1 VQLTAADDGEAF
13 GVSSRR
19 ARERLVERLRQMGV
33 THPDVL
39 EAIGR
44 LPRHFFVDEALAS
57 RAYDDSALP
66 IGWGQTIS
74 QPYMV
79 ARMTE
84 ILLAGVRRERVLEIG
99 TGSGFHTA
107 VLASLVRRVYS
118 IERIADL
125 KERAERRLRALKL
138 RNVRLRHADGAEG
151 WPEYAPFDAILVTA
165 APPRVP
171 RVLANQLACGGCMV
185 TPIGTAPDQSL
196 LRLVRTRTGWRHEAL
211 EPVSF
216 VPFLEGTC

>member
-1 VQLTAADDGEAF
+1 MTSQ
-13 GVSSRR
+13 R
-19 ARERLVERLRQMGV
+19 ARERLTERLRRMGIS
-33 THPDVL
+33 HPEVL
-39 EAIGR
+39 EVMGR
-44 LPRHFFVDEALAS
+44 MPRHSFVDEALAS

-74 QPYMV
+74 QPYIV

-84 ILLAGVRRERVLEIG
+84 ILLAGPRRDRVLEIG
-99 TGSGFHTA
+99 TGSGFQTA

-118 IERIADL
+118 VERVADL
-125 KERAERRLRALKL
+125 KEQAERRLRALKL
-138 RNVRLRHADGAEG
+138 RNVRLRHGDGAQG
-151 WPEYAPFDAILVTA
+151 WPEYAPFDGILVTA

-171 RVLANQLACGGCMV
+171 RLLADQLGCGGCMV
-185 TPIGTAPDQSL
+185 TPIGTAPEQFL
-196 LRLVRTRTGWRHEAL
+196 LRLVRTRSGWRHEML